1 LEKAEEEGSL
11 TMETENCSDEEGSLI
26 EQDNSY
32 SSGLS
37 EDESKQDDFRTLPMN
52 YLPIDTTSIKVGIV
66 MRYIDWLIRSSSDA
80 TSAVTKKNLYDSV
93 RMTMVSDLQHIC
105 SYARKIIK
113 NEFIFGSQVLSI
125 KTRS

>member
-1 LEKAEEEGSL
+1 VVPRLFRLCLISTRLL
-11 TMETENCSDEEGSLI
+11 TFLI
-26 EQDNSY
+26 
-32 SSGLS
+32 LILI
-37 EDESKQDDFRTLPMN
+37 DFRTLPKN
-52 YLPIDTTSIKVGIV
+52 YLPFDTTTIKVGIV